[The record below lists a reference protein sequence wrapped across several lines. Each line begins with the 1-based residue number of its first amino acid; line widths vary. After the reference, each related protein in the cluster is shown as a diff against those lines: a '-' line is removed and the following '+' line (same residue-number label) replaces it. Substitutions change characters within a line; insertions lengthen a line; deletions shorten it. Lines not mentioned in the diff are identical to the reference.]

1 MAVKFVGKPIIKAE
15 AETSRYYGKPPESR
29 TIPELLDSGVIVV
42 DKPSGPTS
50 HQVSAWV
57 RDMLGI
63 EKAGHSGTLDPNVT
77 GVLPV
82 ALGEGTKLVDEL
94 HLGTKEYV
102 CVMRLHGDVP
112 EQKARDAMKLFVG
125 KVQQMVPVRAAVK
138 RQQRAR
144 EVYALEF
151 LEMQGR
157 DVLFRVEC
165 EAGTYV
171 RTLCVGIGKKLG
183 PGANMQELRRTRTA
197 IFGESDLVRLHE
209 VKDALFEW
217 QENKNDAPL
226 RKFVI
231 PMERMVEHIPKIVV
245 RDSAVDALCH
255 GANLA
260 VPGVVRVDSAV
271 RKGKLAAVFTL
282 KGEIVAIGNALMD
295 AKEIME
301 KDGGFCLDVNRVLM
315 KKGTYP
321 PMWKR

>member
-1 MAVKFVGKPIIKAE
+1 
-15 AETSRYYGKPPESR
+15 
-29 TIPELLDSGVIVV
+29 
-42 DKPSGPTS
+42 
-50 HQVSAWV
+50 
-57 RDMLGI
+57 
-63 EKAGHSGTLDPNVT
+63 VT

-112 EQKARDAMKLFVG
+112 VQKVKDTMKLFLG

-144 EVYALEF
+144 EIFALEF
-151 LEMQGR
+151 LEMKGR

-171 RTLCVGIGKKLG
+171 RTLCVDIGKKLG

-197 IFGESDLVRLHE
+197 IFGESDLVRLQDL
-209 VKDALFEW
+209 KDALFEYK
-217 QENKNDAPL
+217 ENGNEEQM
-226 RKFVI
+226 RKLVT
-231 PMERMVEHIPKIVV
+231 PMERMVEHIPKIVI

-255 GANLA
+255 GANLT
-260 VPGVVRVDSAV
+260 VPGVLQVDSAV
-271 RKGKLAAVFTL
+271 KKNSLAAVFTL

-295 AKEIME
+295 HREIIE
-301 KDGGFCLDVNRVLM
+301 KDGGFCLDVSRVLM

-321 PMWKR
+321 QMWKKD

>member
-1 MAVKFVGKPIIKAE
+1 MAIKFVGKPIIKAD
-15 AETSRYYGKPPESR
+15 AETREYYGKAPETRS
-29 TIPELLDSGVIVV
+29 IPELLDSGVIII

-82 ALGEGTKLVDEL
+82 ALGGGTKLVDEL
-94 HLGTKEYV
+94 HIGSKEYV
-102 CVMRLHGDVP
+102 CVMRLHSEVQ
-112 EQKARDAMKLFVG
+112 ESRVREVMKPFVG

-144 EVYALEF
+144 EIYALEF
-151 LEMQGR
+151 LEMRGR

-171 RTLCVGIGKKLG
+171 RTLCVDIGKRLG
-183 PGANMQELRRTRTA
+183 CGANMQELRRTRTA
-197 IFGESDLVRLHE
+197 IFGESDLVRLQDL
-209 VKDALFEW
+209 KDALFEW

-226 RKFVI
+226 RKLVI
-231 PMERMVEHIPKIVV
+231 PMERMVEHIPKIVI

-260 VPGVVRVDSAV
+260 LPGVVQVDSGL
-271 RKGKLAAVFTL
+271 RKGNLAAVFTL
-282 KGEIVAIGNALMD
+282 KEEIVAIGAALMD
-295 AKEIME
+295 AREIVE
-301 KDGGFCLDVNRVLM
+301 KVGGFCLDV
-315 KKGTYP
+315 G
-321 PMWKR
+321 

>member
-1 MAVKFVGKPIIKAE
+1 MPIKFVGRPIIKAE
-15 AETSRYYGKPPESR
+15 TETREYYGKAPENR
-29 TIPELLDSGVIVV
+29 TIPELLDSGVVIV

-82 ALGEGTKLVDEL
+82 ALGDGTKLVDEL
-94 HLGTKEYV
+94 HLGTKEYI
-102 CVMRLHGDVP
+102 CVMRLHSEVQ
-112 EQKARDAMKLFVG
+112 ESQVREVMKSFLG

-144 EVYALEF
+144 EIYALEL

-165 EAGTYV
+165 ESGTYI
-171 RTLCVGIGKKLG
+171 RTLCVDIGKRLG
-183 PGANMQELRRTRTA
+183 CGANMQELRRTRTA
-197 IFGESDLVRLHE
+197 IFGESELVRLQGL
-209 VKDALFEW
+209 KDALFEYS
-217 QENKNDAPL
+217 ENKNEAPL
-226 RKFVI
+226 RTLVLS
-231 PMERMVEHIPKIVV
+231 MERMVEHIPKIAI

-260 VPGVVRVDSAV
+260 VPGAIQVDSAV
-271 RKGKLAAVFTL
+271 KKGKLAAVFTL

-295 AKEIME
+295 AREIVE
-301 KDGGFCLDVNRVLM
+301 KDWGFCLDVSRVLM

-321 PMWKR
+321 PMWKK